1 MRKRWLVLGG
11 NITENTAYL
20 KPLLI
25 PLDNRSTR
33 LEPLNATG
41 LLRFWTALGAA
52 ALPTEVHEVAILDFK
67 VLSNTTLLTY

>member
-1 MRKRWLVLGG
+1 MASSRGEHNRKHSL
-11 NITENTAYL
+11 L
-20 KPLLI
+20 KATTHSPC
-25 PLDNRSTR
+25 NRSTR